1 MEEGEF
7 CVVCGVTGRP
17 LVDGVCAVCAVD
29 RTVLLSAPER
39 GTVTVC
45 PTCGAREMGA
55 HWERRGASRLLTA
68 EDLSPFLA
76 VHPEVGV
83 RRIRWEETGATATVR
98 TYLGH
103 AHAVFRGAT
112 RDVEVPLSVRV
123 ISKTCPDCSRKSGK
137 YYTAIIQLR
146 GPLEGRKERPVELR
160 ARLERAWGAI
170 LHESPSKWRDALSW
184 TEARPEGWDCYFTE
198 TLPARSIA
206 RLAKLR
212 FGASLKES
220 ASLFGRK
227 DGHDV
232 YRVTFCL
239 RFDRPAEASKA
250 VAASLATEPR
260 MEQ

>member
-7 CVVCGVTGRP
+7 CVVCGATGRP
-17 LVDGVCAVCAVD
+17 LVDGVCAECAAD
-29 RTVLLSAPER
+29 RTVLLKAPER

-45 PTCGAREMGA
+45 PTCGAREVGA

-76 VHPEVGV
+76 VHPEVGI
-83 RRIRWEETGATATVR
+83 RRIRWEETSATATVR
-98 TYLGH
+98 TYEAH
-103 AHAVFRGAT
+103 AHVVFRGVA

-123 ISKTCPDCSRKSGK
+123 VFKTCPECSRKSGR

-146 GPLEGRKERPVELR
+146 GPVEGRAERPVALR
-160 ARLERAWGAI
+160 ARLEREWHAI
-170 LHESPSKWRDALSW
+170 LREAPSKWRESLSW
-184 TEARPEGWDCYFTE
+184 TEALPEGWDCYFTE

-206 RLAKLR
+206 RLAKQR

-239 RFDRPAEASKA
+239 RFDRPPEGPPA
-250 VAASLATEPR
+250 VGTSLAAETKV
-260 MEQ
+260 EQ